1 MSAFYDRMQATALR
15 LLTKFGREVQFSR
28 TTGAAYD
35 PATGTSGGSVEQQ
48 SAIVVV
54 QQASAGT
61 IEAFDIKF
69 EDGTLIEANI
79 RGLMIAAKGLGWMP
93 VAGDKATFDG
103 SDWTFIGCTPVNPA
117 GTPLVYKASVR
128 R

>member
-28 TTGAAYD
+28 TIAGEYD
-35 PATGTSGGSVEQQ
+35 PEQGEAGGTVEQEP
-48 SAIVVV
+48 AIVVV
-54 QQASAGT
+54 QPASAGT

-69 EDGTLIEANI
+69 EAGGLIEANI
-79 RGLMIAAKGLGWMP
+79 RALVIAAKDLAWMP
-93 VAGDKATFDG
+93 TAGDKATFDG
-103 SDWTFIGCTPVNPA
+103 FDWTFIGCTPINPA